1 MKKLILLLSIA
12 VIITACGKNE
22 IVRPSNPETIITV
35 KLIAFHN
42 GLDGADR
49 VHAKNPEQL
58 DITVSTFDSKPYLL
72 PYLNE
77 VSLIIE
83 NRFENGNVFFENNND
98 WTASVQVFQDGEF
111 VETLDINPNS
121 KTQLLFK

>member
-49 VHAKNPEQL
+49 VHAENSDQL

-77 VSLIIE
+77 VSLLLT

-98 WTASVQVFQDGEF
+98 WVAVVQVFQDGEF
-111 VETLDINPNS
+111 VRTLNIPANA
-121 KTQLLFK
+121 KAQLLFK